1 VVISRNYST
10 RSQIHAPQQ
19 LDLPDR
25 EKRYIFNGDSTPN
38 LAVDRTRSNKKRSY
52 RASTFN
58 IILMLFGYG
67 ITIVLYIG
75 NIIAVNRLASEV
87 SLLQTRFERIAD
99 TNTVLQA
106 EVDRKSARE
115 RIGKLASKMLGLR
128 YPQEQPMQFEIEEL
142 ELGKDGI

>member
-1 VVISRNYST
+1 MAISRNYST

-19 LDLPDR
+19 LDLPDL
-25 EKRYIFNGDSTPN
+25 EKRYIFNGDSTSN
-38 LAVDRTRSNKKRSY
+38 LTVGRTHGNKKRSY

-87 SLLQTRFERIAD
+87 SLLQTRFEEIAN

-106 EVDRKSARE
+106 EVDRKSAWE

-128 YPQEQPMQFEIEEL
+128 YPQEQPTQFEIEEL
-142 ELGKDGI
+142 ELGKHGI